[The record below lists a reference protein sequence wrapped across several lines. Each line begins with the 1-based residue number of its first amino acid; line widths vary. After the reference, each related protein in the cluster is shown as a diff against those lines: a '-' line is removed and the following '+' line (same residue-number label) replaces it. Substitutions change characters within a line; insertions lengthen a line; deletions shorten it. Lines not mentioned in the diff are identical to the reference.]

1 MADPTTSFA
10 VVIPARNE
18 AALVGETI
26 AAVAG
31 SSEVGVVVVVDDG
44 STDGTAQLAAA
55 AGATVVRHVEGR
67 GKAAALM
74 TGADLV
80 VRSTPPHDRG
90 RGLVFLDADAGASA
104 AGISALTRPVLHG
117 ELDLA
122 IARYRARGSGGGDGR
137 VVRLAGDAIHRR
149 TGWRPEVPLSGIRA
163 LTLDAYRAVCPL
175 APGWGVETA
184 MTIDALQAGLRVA
197 EVATTLS
204 HRATGG
210 DVGARL
216 HRARQY
222 VDVRRALAHRPIT
235 TAPSPTQVRR

>member
-18 AALVGETI
+18 AALVSETI

-31 SSEVGVVVVVDDG
+31 SGEIDVVVVVDDG

-80 VRSTPPHDRG
+80 VRSTPPHHRG
-90 RGLVFLDADAGASA
+90 PGLVFLDADAGASA
-104 AGISALTRPVLHG
+104 AGISALTRPLLDG

-122 IARYRARGSGGGDGR
+122 IARYRARGSGGGGGR

-149 TGWRPEVPLSGIRA
+149 TGWRTEVPLSGIRA
-163 LTLDAYRAVCPL
+163 LTQDAYRAVRPL

-184 MTIDALQAGLRVA
+184 MTIDAFLAGLRVG
-197 EVATTLS
+197 EVATTLT
-204 HRATGG
+204 HRATGD

-222 VDVRRALAHRPIT
+222 VDVCRALARRPIT
-235 TAPSPTQVRR
+235 TVATRPPVPG